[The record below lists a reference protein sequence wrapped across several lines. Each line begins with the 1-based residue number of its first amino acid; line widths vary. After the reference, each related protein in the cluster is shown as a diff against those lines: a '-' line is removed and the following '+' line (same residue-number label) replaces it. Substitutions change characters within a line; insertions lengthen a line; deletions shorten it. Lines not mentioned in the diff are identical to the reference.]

1 MKIIVAVDK
10 NWAIGKNGDLLLRI
24 DEDLKRFREITIGNV
39 IILGRKTL
47 ETFPNKKPLVDR
59 INIIV
64 TRNSVYKNKKAVV
77 CKSIE
82 EAVEE
87 SKKYVDK
94 DTFVV
99 GGGQIYNQM
108 IDMCDT
114 AIVTKIDYDFE
125 NADTFIMNFDESEDW
140 YISEM
145 SDIFYQQN
153 IPFRYITY
161 KRK

>member
-10 NWAIGKNGDLLLRI
+10 NWAIGKNCDLLLRI
-24 DEDLKRFREITIGNV
+24 DEDLKRFREITTGNV
-39 IILGRKTL
+39 IILGRKTV

-64 TRNSVYKNKKAVV
+64 TRNSVYKNEEAVV

-94 DTFVV
+94 DIFVV

-114 AIVTKIDYDFE
+114 AIVTKIDYAFE
-125 NADTFIMNFDESEDW
+125 NADTFIMNFDESEEW

-153 IPFRYITY
+153 IPFRYVTY

>member
-24 DEDLKRFREITIGNV
+24 DEDLKRFREITTGNV

-64 TRNSVYKNKKAVV
+64 TRNSVYKNEEAVV

-94 DTFVV
+94 DIFVV

-108 IDMCDT
+108 IDICDT
-114 AIVTKIDYDFE
+114 AIVTKIDYAFE
-125 NADTFIMNFDESEDW
+125 NADTFIMNFDESEEW

-145 SDIFYQQN
+145 SDIFHQQN

>member
-24 DEDLKRFREITIGNV
+24 DEDLKRFREITTGNV
-39 IILGRKTL
+39 IILGRKTV

-64 TRNSVYKNKKAVV
+64 TRNSVYKNEEAVV

-94 DTFVV
+94 DIFVV

-114 AIVTKIDYDFE
+114 AIVTKIDYAFE
-125 NADTFIMNFDESEDW
+125 NADTFIMNLDESEEW

-153 IPFRYITY
+153 IPFRYVTY

>member
-24 DEDLKRFREITIGNV
+24 DEDLKRFREITTGNV
-39 IILGRKTL
+39 IILGRKTV

-64 TRNSVYKNKKAVV
+64 TRNSVYKNEEAVV

-82 EAVEE
+82 DAVEE

-94 DTFVV
+94 DIFVV

-108 IDMCDT
+108 IDICDT
-114 AIVTKIDYDFE
+114 AIVTKIDYAFE
-125 NADTFIMNFDESEDW
+125 NADTFIMNLDESEEW

-153 IPFRYITY
+153 IPFRYVTY

>member
-64 TRNSVYKNKKAVV
+64 TRNSVYKNEKAVV

-114 AIVTKIDYDFE
+114 
-125 NADTFIMNFDESEDW
+125 FIMNFDETEEW

-153 IPFRYITY
+153 IPFRYVTY